1 MDRATLEKNPH
12 DVASMFDM
20 VSSKYDVT
28 NGILTGGLIR
38 VWRTATREAI
48 APRPGLKV
56 LDIAAGTGSSANCYA
71 EYGADVIASDFSE
84 GMIKKG
90 RARYP
95 HMKFVQADA
104 MDLPFPD
111 NTFDVTTVS
120 YGLRN
125 VKDPHKALREML
137 RVTKPGGRLVVAE
150 FSRPTNRLFRMA
162 YHFYLQ
168 DFMPVVAS
176 LFSSNK
182 AAYRYLFESIEDWP
196 AQEEF
201 AGHMADAGWT
211 NVEYRNLTNG
221 VVALHRA
228 EKAER

>member
-1 MDRATLEKNPH
+1 MEKATLEKNPH
-12 DVASMFDM
+12 QVARMFDQ
-20 VSSKYDVT
+20 VSEKYDIT

-38 VWRTATREAI
+38 VWRTAAREAI

-56 LDIAAGTGSSANCYA
+56 LDIAAGTGSSAACYA

-84 GMIKKG
+84 GMIAKG

-95 HMKFVQADA
+95 DLKFVQADA
-104 MDLPFPD
+104 MDLPFED
-111 NTFDVTTVS
+111 NSFDVTTIS

-125 VKDPHKALREML
+125 VKDPDKALREMF

-150 FSRPTNRLFRMA
+150 FSRPKNRLFQMA
-162 YHFYLQ
+162 YHFYIQ
-168 DFMPVVAS
+168 DFMPLVAS
-176 LFSSNK
+176 LVSSNA
-182 AAYRYLFESIEDWP
+182 AAYSYLFESIEDWP

-201 AGHMADAGWT
+201 AANMRHAGWSA
-211 NVEYRNLTNG
+211 VEYRNLTNG

-228 EKAER
+228 EKPLD